1 MKISNNYF
9 LHCTKT
15 FSGQAKQELE
25 VLCNLCE
32 AESPKEVLAQL
43 RKCDIDSTVL
53 KTKFFVRE
61 ASPIPFHPTR
71 HPFQT
76 ACRNSNL
83 PVIRL
88 LLEIGADPDADCCAN
103 YTHQTPREAFVD
115 NALVQ
120 ELFEGG
126 KCWWKVEYSEAKKQ
140 ELQGELEQNI
150 LDGEPSE
157 AIWLMTHGV
166 RLSAPNVLANVMFRQ
181 QSSAFK
187 ELICRMGIPVD
198 RLPEFHSWLKDHC
211 TDMEIQDIMDTLIQ
225 AKDDKEGDVA
235 EKLLLSIGLIG
246 MDKLDEVAGRTF
258 SLPVQIRMLQYFIDS
273 YDGSEH
279 QSFMEKTIAS
289 LFKEILYRCMEV

>member
-1 MKISNNYF
+1 MKVTNDYF
-9 LHCTKT
+9 LHYTKT
-15 FSGQAKQELE
+15 FKGQTKQELE

-32 AESPKEVLAQL
+32 AERPKEVLAQL

-53 KTKFFVRE
+53 KKKFFVHE

-83 PVIRL
+83 PVVRL

-103 YTHQTPREAFVD
+103 YKHLTPRQACFD
-115 NALVQ
+115 NVLVQ

-126 KCWWKVEYSEAKKQ
+126 KCWWKVEYSKAKKQ
-140 ELQGELEQNI
+140 DLQGELEQNI

-166 RLSAPNVLANVMFRQ
+166 RLPAPDVLTNAVFRQ
-181 QSSAFK
+181 QTSAFK

-198 RLPEFHSWLKDHC
+198 RLPEFHSWLKQNCPD
-211 TDMEIQDIMDTLIQ
+211 TKIQDIMDTLIQ
-225 AKDDKEGDVA
+225 AKDDKEWDVA
-235 EKLLLSIGLIG
+235 EKLLLSVGLIG
-246 MDKLDEVAGRTF
+246 TEKLDELADRTF
-258 SLPVQIRMLQYFIDS
+258 SLPVQIRMLQYFINN

-279 QSFMEKTIAS
+279 QPFIEKTIAS